1 MLNCVQDH
9 MLKEVVI
16 QKDVPARVG
25 MRVFVRK
32 LSLSLNPEL
41 AKQSNG
47 MLGTIV
53 WIQPANAQEGIF
65 HGARVEVVWDGSRRR
80 RLGEF
85 LSPQCGHFLSPHK
98 FGTIAFYR

>member
-1 MLNCVQDH
+1 

-25 MRVFVRK
+25 MRVVVRK
-32 LSLSLNPEL
+32 LILSLHPDL

-47 MLGTIV
+47 KLGTIV
-53 WIQPANAQEGIF
+53 WIEPANAHEGIF
-65 HGARVEVVWDGSRRR
+65 HGARVEVVWDGSHRR

-85 LSPQCGHFLSPHK
+85 LSSQCGHFLPPSK
-98 FGTIAFYR
+98 FGTIAFFR